1 MPLSRRRALLLA
13 ATCAGAGP
21 PGAARAQADQF
32 FDSAGV
38 RIHYVEAGQGEPV
51 ILLHG
56 YTDNLRN
63 NWIATSVLPTLAKR
77 YRVVALDARG
87 HGDSGKPHDRAAYGP
102 EMGMD
107 IVRLMDRLGIRRA
120 HIVGYSMGG
129 HVVAQLL
136 TLHPERFATVT
147 LGGSSGRRNWSA
159 EDQRR
164 VDTESEEMDEGV
176 LRSQILRLWPRDKP
190 PPDDATL
197 RAMSTQQMAGQDVHA
212 LAAVR
217 RSNPDQV
224 VTEAAMRAVTVPVL
238 GVVGSNDPYLRDF
251 QQLKSMMPQMQLVVV
266 DGASHVQTPGR
277 PEFVA
282 ALEAFLAAHPG
293 QAG

>member
-1 MPLSRRRALLLA
+1 VPLSRRRALLLA

-120 HIVGYSMGG
+120 HIVGYSMGC
-129 HVVAQLL
+129 
-136 TLHPERFATVT
+136 
-147 LGGSSGRRNWSA
+147 
-159 EDQRR
+159 
-164 VDTESEEMDEGV
+164 
-176 LRSQILRLWPRDKP
+176 
-190 PPDDATL
+190 
-197 RAMSTQQMAGQDVHA
+197 
-212 LAAVR
+212 
-217 RSNPDQV
+217 
-224 VTEAAMRAVTVPVL
+224 
-238 GVVGSNDPYLRDF
+238 
-251 QQLKSMMPQMQLVVV
+251 
-266 DGASHVQTPGR
+266 
-277 PEFVA
+277 
-282 ALEAFLAAHPG
+282 
-293 QAG
+293 